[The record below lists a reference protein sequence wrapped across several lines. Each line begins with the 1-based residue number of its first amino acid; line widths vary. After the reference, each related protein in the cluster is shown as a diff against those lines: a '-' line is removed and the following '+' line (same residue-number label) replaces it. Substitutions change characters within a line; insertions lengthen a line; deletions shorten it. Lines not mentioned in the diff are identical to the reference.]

1 MAIEGAKMGE
11 PGPTFRSGFV
21 TVLGKPNVGKSTL
34 INALVGQ
41 KVAIVSEKPQ
51 TTRHRLLGVLTRP
64 EYQIVFIDTPGVHQP
79 KHKLGEYMVAVA
91 RRAVP
96 DADVLLVMVDVSHP
110 PSDEDEATVRL
121 VGAMKRH
128 HALLPETVGVMASQ
142 GMMALQR
149 PSPAPVALAPVHKAN
164 ASPPTPAPRLLVG
177 NKADLVA
184 RDRVDEAFRPYREL
198 GDFDAYLLISALKG
212 KNLDEL
218 EAAIVERLPEG
229 PPYFPADMVTDQP
242 EQFLVAELVREQV
255 LHFTRQEIP
264 HSVAV
269 TITDWTPRPENL
281 VHIAATIFVE
291 KDSQKGIII
300 GAGGEMLKRIGQAA
314 RQGIELLIG
323 SKVYL
328 ELWVKV
334 AKGWRKDEAAL
345 RQFGYVVPKG

>member
-64 EYQIVFIDTPGVHQP
+64 EHQIVFIDTPGVHQP
-79 KHKLGEYMVAVA
+79 RHKLGEYMVAVA

-121 VGAMKRH
+121 ATQAK
-128 HALLPETVGVMASQ
+128 
-142 GMMALQR
+142 
-149 PSPAPVALAPVHKAN
+149 
-164 ASPPTPAPRLLVG
+164 APRLLVG

-198 GDFDAYLLISALKG
+198 GDFDDYLLISALKG

-269 TITDWTPRPENL
+269 TIDEWTTRREDL
-281 VHIAATIFVE
+281 VHIGATIFVE

-334 AKGWRKDEAAL
+334 AKGWRKDEAML
-345 RQFGYVVPKG
+345 RQFGYSVQR

>member
-1 MAIEGAKMGE
+1 MTE
-11 PGPTFRSGFV
+11 FRSGFV

-34 INALVGQ
+34 INTLVGQ

-79 KHKLGEYMVAVA
+79 KHKLGKYMVAVA

-121 VGAMKRH
+121 VGARH
-128 HALLPETVGVMASQ
+128 
-142 GMMALQR
+142 
-149 PSPAPVALAPVHKAN
+149 SPMPVALAPAHKAN
-164 ASPPTPAPRLLVG
+164 ASPSTKAPRLLVG

-184 RDRVDEAFRPYREL
+184 RDKVDEAFQPYWKL

-242 EQFLVAELVREQV
+242 EQFLVAELIREQV

-269 TITDWTPRPENL
+269 TIDDWTTRHEDL
-281 VHIAATIFVE
+281 VHIGATIFVE

-300 GAGGEMLKRIGQAA
+300 GAGGEMLRRIGQAA

-345 RQFGYVVPKG
+345 RQFGYVVQK

>member
-1 MAIEGAKMGE
+1 MTE
-11 PGPTFRSGFV
+11 FRSGFV

-64 EYQIVFIDTPGVHQP
+64 EHQIVFIDTPGVHQP
-79 KHKLGEYMVAVA
+79 RHKLGEYMVAVA

-110 PSDEDEATVRL
+110 PNDEDEATVRL
-121 VGAMKRH
+121 ATQAK
-128 HALLPETVGVMASQ
+128 
-142 GMMALQR
+142 
-149 PSPAPVALAPVHKAN
+149 
-164 ASPPTPAPRLLVG
+164 APRLLVG

-184 RDRVDEAFRPYREL
+184 RDKVDEAFRPYREM
-198 GDFDAYLLISALKG
+198 GDFDAYLLISALKD

-218 EAAIVERLPEG
+218 EAAVVERLPEG

-281 VHIAATIFVE
+281 IHIAATIFVE
-291 KDSQKGIII
+291 KDSQKGIVI
-300 GAGGEMLKRIGQAA
+300 GAGGEMLKRIGQTA

-334 AKGWRKDEAAL
+334 AKGWRKDEAML
-345 RQFGYVVPKG
+345 RQFGYSVQK

>member
-1 MAIEGAKMGE
+1 MEAAAVGRAAHPPSTIA
-11 PGPTFRSGFV
+11 FRSGFV

-51 TTRHRLLGVLTRP
+51 TTRNRLLGVLTRP
-64 EYQIVFIDTPGVHQP
+64 EHQIVFIDTPGVHQP

-91 RRAVP
+91 RQAVP

-110 PSDEDEATVRL
+110 PSDEDEATVQL
-121 VGAMKRH
+121 VGA
-128 HALLPETVGVMASQ
+128 
-142 GMMALQR
+142 R
-149 PSPAPVALAPVHKAN
+149 PSPAPIALAPVHKTN
-164 ASPPTPAPRLLVG
+164 ASPPTKAPRLLVG

-184 RDRVDEAFRPYREL
+184 RDKVDEAFQPYRKL

-269 TITDWTPRPENL
+269 TITDWTPRPEGL

-314 RQGIELLIG
+314 RQGIEMLIG

>member
-1 MAIEGAKMGE
+1 LNTA
-11 PGPTFRSGFV
+11 FHSGFV

-64 EYQIVFIDTPGVHQP
+64 EHQIVFIDTPGVHQP
-79 KHKLGEYMVAVA
+79 RHKLGEYMLGVA

-96 DADVLLVMVDVSHP
+96 DADVLLVMVDISRP
-110 PSDEDEATVRL
+110 PSDEDAATVRL
-121 VGAMKRH
+121 
-128 HALLPETVGVMASQ
+128 AS
-142 GMMALQR
+142 AT
-149 PSPAPVALAPVHKAN
+149 K
-164 ASPPTPAPRLLVG
+164 APRLLVG

-184 RDRVDEAFRPYREL
+184 RDKVDEAFRPYREL

-264 HSVAV
+264 YSVAV
-269 TITDWTPRPENL
+269 TITDWTPRPDNL

-300 GAGGEMLKRIGQAA
+300 GAGGEMLKRIGQTA

>member
-1 MAIEGAKMGE
+1 MGE

-64 EYQIVFIDTPGVHQP
+64 EHQIVFIDTPGVHQP
-79 KHKLGEYMVAVA
+79 RHKLGEYMLSVT

-128 HALLPETVGVMASQ
+128 HALLPETVG
-142 GMMALQR
+142 MMALQR

-164 ASPPTPAPRLLVG
+164 ASPPTKAPRLLVG

-184 RDRVDEAFRPYREL
+184 RDQVDEAFQPYRNL

-255 LHFTRQEIP
+255 LHLTRQEIP

-269 TITDWTPRPENL
+269 TIDDWTTRHEGL
-281 VHIAATIFVE
+281 VHIGATIHVE

-300 GAGGEMLKRIGQAA
+300 GAGGEMLKRIGQTA

-323 SKVYL
+323 NKVYL

-334 AKGWRKDEAAL
+334 AHGWRKDEAML
-345 RQFGYVVPKG
+345 RQFGYSVQK